1 MDIQIENAPL
11 SGCIRAISS
20 KSDVH
25 RFLIAAAL
33 SDGCSCIRFTTLSDD
48 IKATANALCALCAN
62 ISFHS
67 ETEGFR
73 AEVKGNLKK
82 NGAPAL
88 FAGECGTTARLLLPV
103 AAALYDAYTL
113 DGAPGLRRRPLEP
126 LCEAM
131 RAGGAEVSGNFLPIS
146 CRGRLKSGVYEIR
159 GDVSSQYISGLLFA
173 LPLLTGDSEIRLI
186 TPLVSAGYVDMTL
199 KTLRRFGIQ
208 IKKNTWGYRV
218 PGGQRFHAVPD
229 YTAEGDWSNAL
240 FWLCAGALGGKV
252 TVTGLLPDSLQRD
265 KNAVAVLAEAGSAIK
280 WFGDKITVAAAPLRA
295 VSFNGEDMP
304 DALPAL
310 AAALTTADGVSQIR
324 GGARLKIKES
334 DRLHTTAEMIRA
346 LGGSIECQPDGFIIR
361 GSTLCGGICDA
372 ANDHRIAMSAAILA
386 TKTAGG
392 AVVCGA
398 EAVAKSY
405 PSFFEDFQK
414 LGGKCH
420 VLTNGQTHNR

>member
-1 MDIQIENAPL
+1 MDIQIENSPL
-11 SGCIRAISS
+11 SGSIRAISS

-33 SDGCSCIRFTTLSDD
+33 SGGCSCIRFTTLSDD
-48 IKATANALCALCAN
+48 IKATADALCALCAS

-67 ETEGFR
+67 DPDGWR
-73 AEVKGNLKK
+73 AEIKGNLKK
-82 NGAPAL
+82 SGAPAL

-103 AAALYDAYTL
+103 AAALYDTYTL
-113 DGAPGLRRRPLEP
+113 DGAPGLRRRPFEP

-131 RAGGAEVSGNFLPIS
+131 RAKGAEVSGKFLPVS

-159 GDVSSQYISGLLFA
+159 GDISSQYISGLLFA
-173 LPLLTGDSEIRLI
+173 LPLLTGDSEIRLT

-199 KTLRRFGIQ
+199 KTLRLFGIQ
-208 IKKNTWGYRV
+208 IEKAAWGYRV

-229 YTAEGDWSNAL
+229 YAAEGDWSNAI
-240 FWLCAGALGGKV
+240 FWLCAGALGGNV
-252 TVTGLLPDSLQRD
+252 TVMGLSPNSLQRD
-265 KNAVAVLAEAGSAIK
+265 KNAVAVLAEAGAVIK
-280 WFGDKITVAAAPLRA
+280 WHSDKITVTAAPLHA

-304 DALPAL
+304 DTLPAL
-310 AAALTTADGVSQIR
+310 AAALATANGVSQIR

-346 LGGSIECQPDGFIIR
+346 LGGSIECQPDGFTVR
-361 GSTLCGGICDA
+361 GGMLCGGICYA

-386 TKTAGG
+386 TKTTDG
-392 AVVCGA
+392 AVLRGA

-420 VLTNGQTHNR
+420 VLTDGQTHNR